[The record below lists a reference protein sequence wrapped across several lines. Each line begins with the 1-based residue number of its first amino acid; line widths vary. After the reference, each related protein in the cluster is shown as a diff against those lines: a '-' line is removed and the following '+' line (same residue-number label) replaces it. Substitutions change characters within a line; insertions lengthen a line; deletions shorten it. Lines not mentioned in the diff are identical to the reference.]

1 MREGNREMIH
11 MNIKLT
17 NHEKGEV
24 VIVEVSGKLTL
35 GEGTLA
41 LRSNMRML
49 VDGGFT
55 RILLNMAGVT
65 YIDSS
70 GVGELIAAYTT
81 VINESGQMK
90 LLNLAKRTHDLL
102 KITKL
107 YTVFETFEDEVSAIA
122 SFSVTRQVNVPS
134 LDRPITGIEG
144 VA

>member
-1 MREGNREMIH
+1 MIQ

-81 VINESGQMK
+81 VTTERGEMK

-122 SFSVTRQVNVPS
+122 SFSVTRQANVPS

-144 VA
+144 MA

>member
-1 MREGNREMIH
+1 MIH